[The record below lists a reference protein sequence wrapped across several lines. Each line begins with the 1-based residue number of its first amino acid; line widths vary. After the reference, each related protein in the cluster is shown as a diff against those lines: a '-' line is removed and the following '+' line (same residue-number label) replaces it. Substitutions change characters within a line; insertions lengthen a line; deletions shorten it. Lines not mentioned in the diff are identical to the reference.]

1 MRTSDLDY
9 DLPEAAIAQVPAE
22 PRDSA
27 RLLVDT
33 GGADPLD
40 ATVADLGRFLS
51 PGDVMV
57 VNRTRVRKAR
67 LLLRRATGARV
78 EVLLL
83 DSADGEVF
91 DALLGNSRRVADGEV
106 LEGRDG
112 EPVVEVLGRGDGTA
126 RVRLIGGEDALDRHG
141 EVPLPP
147 YITERIGDPER
158 YQTVFARDARSAA
171 APTAG
176 LHLTDRLLDSLRA
189 SGVAI
194 HEVELVVGLDTFR
207 PIAGDDPLRHEIHS
221 EWYSVP
227 QSTADACAAA
237 RASGGRVLAVG
248 TTSVR
253 ALESAAASGRLQ
265 DRTSLYIVPGH
276 EWRTVDLMMTNFH
289 MPRTTLLAMVQA
301 FVGPSWRGLY
311 STALERGYRF
321 LSFGDAMLL
330 RRGPVR

>member
-9 DLPEAAIAQVPAE
+9 ELPDSAIAQVPVE
-22 PRDSA
+22 PRDAA
-27 RLLVDT
+27 RLLVAVAD
-33 GGADPLD
+33 GDPLD
-40 ATVADLGRFLS
+40 ATVADLGRFLR

-57 VNRTRVRKAR
+57 VNRTRVRRAR
-67 LLLRRATGARV
+67 LVLQRASGARV

-83 DSADGEVF
+83 DAVGDGEYE
-91 DALLGNSRRVADGEV
+91 ALLGNSRRVADGEV
-106 LEGRDG
+106 LVVADG
-112 EPVVEVLGRGDGTA
+112 EPVVEVLGRGDRTA
-126 RVRLIGGEDALDRHG
+126 RVRLVGGDEVLERHG

-147 YITERIGDPER
+147 YITERAVDPER
-158 YQTVFARDARSAA
+158 YQTVYARDARSAA

-176 LHLTDRLLDSLRA
+176 LHLTDRLLASLRE

-207 PIAGDDPLRHEIHS
+207 PIVGDDPLHYEIHR

-227 QSTADACAAA
+227 ASTLEACGAA
-237 RASGGRVLAVG
+237 RAAGGRVLAVG

-301 FVGPSWRGLY
+301 FVGPSWRDLY
-311 STALERGYRF
+311 ATALVRGYRF

-330 RRGPVR
+330 SRAPVR

>member
-9 DLPEAAIAQVPAE
+9 ELPESAIAQVPVE
-22 PRDSA
+22 PRDAA
-27 RLLVDT
+27 RLLVAVAD
-33 GGADPLD
+33 GDPLD
-40 ATVADLGRFLS
+40 ATVADLGRFLR

-67 LLLRRATGARV
+67 LVLQRSSGARV

-83 DSADGEVF
+83 DSAGDGEY

-106 LEGRDG
+106 LVAPDG
-112 EPVVEVLGRGDGTA
+112 EPVVEVRGRGDRTA
-126 RVRLIGGEDALDRHG
+126 RVRLLGGDDILDRYG

-147 YITERIGDPER
+147 YITERSGDPER
-158 YQTVFARDARSAA
+158 YQTVYARDARSAA

-176 LHLTDRLLDSLRA
+176 LHLTDRLLASLRQ

-207 PIAGDDPLRHEIHS
+207 PIAGDDPLRHEIHR

-227 QSTADACAAA
+227 PETRDACAAA
-237 RASGGRVLAVG
+237 RAAGGRVLAVG

-276 EWRTVDLMMTNFH
+276 QWRTVDLMMTNFH

-301 FVGPSWRGLY
+301 FVGPSWRDLY
-311 STALERGYRF
+311 ATALERGYRF

-330 RRGPVR
+330 ARAPVR

>member
-9 DLPEAAIAQVPAE
+9 DLPGSAIAQVPVE
-22 PRDSA
+22 PRDAA
-27 RLLVDT
+27 RLLVAT
-33 GGADPLD
+33 GGGDPLD
-40 ATVADLGRFLS
+40 ATVADLGRFLR

-67 LLLRRATGARV
+67 LLLRRASGARV

-83 DSADGEVF
+83 DSADGERF

-106 LEGRDG
+106 LVAADG
-112 EPVVEVLGRGDGTA
+112 EPVVEVLSRGASTA
-126 RVRLIGGEDALDRHG
+126 RVRLIGGDEALERHG

-147 YITERIGDPER
+147 YIVERSGDPER

-176 LHLTDRLLDSLRA
+176 LHLTDRLLGTLRDG
-189 SGVAI
+189 GVAI
-194 HEVELVVGLDTFR
+194 HEVDLVVGLDTFK
-207 PIAGDDPLRHEIHS
+207 PISGDDPLRHEIHR

-227 QSTADACAAA
+227 QATLEACAAA
-237 RASGGRVLAVG
+237 RAAGGRVLAVG

-253 ALESAAASGRLQ
+253 ALESAAATGRLQ

-276 EWRTVDLMMTNFH
+276 EWRAVDMLMTNFH

-301 FVGPSWRGLY
+301 FVGPTWRDLY
-311 STALERGYRF
+311 ATALARGYRF

-330 RRGPVR
+330 ARAPVR

>member
-1 MRTSDLDY
+1 MRTTDLDY
-9 DLPEAAIAQVPAE
+9 DLPDSAIAQVPVE

-27 RLLVDT
+27 RLLIDT
-33 GGADPLD
+33 GSDDPLD

-67 LLLRRATGARV
+67 LVLQRTTGARV

-83 DSADGEVF
+83 DSADGEIF
-91 DALLGNSRRVADGEV
+91 GALLGNSRRVTDGEV
-106 LEGRDG
+106 LVGQDG
-112 EPVVEVLGRGDGTA
+112 EPVVEVLG
-126 RVRLIGGEDALDRHG
+126 GGEDVLHRHG

-158 YQTVFARDARSAA
+158 YQTVFARDARSSA

-176 LHLTDRLLDSLRA
+176 LHLTDRLLASLRSA
-189 SGVAI
+189 GVAI

-207 PIAGDDPLRHEIHS
+207 PIAVDDPLQHEIHS

-227 QSTADACAAA
+227 QSTVDACAAA
-237 RASGGRVLAVG
+237 RSAGGRVLAVG

-265 DRTSLYIVPGH
+265 DRTSLYIVPGYQ
-276 EWRTVDLMMTNFH
+276 WRTVDLMMTNFH

-311 STALERGYRF
+311 ATALERGYRF

-330 RRGPVR
+330 RRASVR